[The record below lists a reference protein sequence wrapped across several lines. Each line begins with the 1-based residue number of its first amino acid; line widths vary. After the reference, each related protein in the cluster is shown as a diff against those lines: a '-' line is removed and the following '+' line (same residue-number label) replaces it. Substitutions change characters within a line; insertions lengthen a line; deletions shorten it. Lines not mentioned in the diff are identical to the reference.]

1 MMSFSARPHYLGLA
15 LALAVGGCTVGPD
28 YQRPQVTTPI
38 AFKHAEGWQMAKPSD
53 AIKRGQWWEVYG
65 DSTLDGLMQRL
76 ENSNQTL
83 AQYEA
88 QYRQARALVR
98 QARASFLPA
107 VTGSAGA
114 TRSGQG
120 GGSSSSY
127 QYQTSTGTTVTLPQG
142 TSSATTSNSY
152 TTSLG
157 VSWELDLWGSIRR
170 SVESQTGSAQASVAE
185 LASTKLSL
193 QSELAQNYLQLRV
206 LDAQQRLLDA
216 TVQAYERSLRVT
228 ENQYRAGMTT
238 RSDVAQAT
246 TQLKSTQADAIDLK
260 YQRAQLEN
268 AIAVLIGV
276 PPSEFSL
283 AAVERVPTVPG
294 IPASVPSELLQR
306 RPDIAQAERQV
317 MSANAQIGVA
327 KAAYYPTLSL
337 TASGGYRNSQ
347 WGNLVSTPNRY
358 WSIGPAFDLTLFDFG
373 ARRAQVE
380 QAEASYDQT
389 VAQYR
394 QAVLN
399 GFKEVEDYLVELDVL
414 NQESGVRQE
423 ALDSARESLRLAEN
437 QYRAGLID
445 YLDVVTLQTTALNN
459 ERTNLTLL
467 GSRLVTSVQLI
478 AAMGGG
484 WDAVELQ
491 QDPLARSE
499 P

>member
-1 MMSFSARPHYLGLA
+1 MMSFSARPHYLGLT

-283 AAVERVPTVPG
+283 AAVETVPTVPS

>member
-15 LALAVGGCTVGPD
+15 LALVVGGCTVGPD

-53 AIKRGQWWEVYG
+53 ATKRGQWWEVYG

-98 QARASFLPA
+98 EARASFLPA

-283 AAVERVPTVPG
+283 AAVETVPTVPG

>member
-1 MMSFSARPHYLGLA
+1 
-15 LALAVGGCTVGPD
+15 
-28 YQRPQVTTPI
+28 
-38 AFKHAEGWQMAKPSD
+38 MAKPND
-53 AIKRGQWWEVYG
+53 AINRGQWWDVYR
-65 DSTLDGLMQRL
+65 DSTLDDLMQRL

-98 QARASFLPA
+98 QARASFLPTF
-107 VTGSAGA
+107 TGSAGA

-120 GGSSSSY
+120 GGSGSSY

-142 TSSATTSNSY
+142 TSSSGVSNSY

-157 VSWELDLWGSIRR
+157 ASWEIDLWGSIRR

-283 AAVERVPTVPG
+283 AAVETVPTVPG

-389 VAQYR
+389 VAHYR

-399 GFKEVEDYLVELDVL
+399 GFREVEDYLVELDVL

-484 WDAVELQ
+484 WNAVELQ
-491 QDPLARSE
+491 HDPLARNE

>member
-1 MMSFSARPHYLGLA
+1 
-15 LALAVGGCTVGPD
+15 
-28 YQRPQVTTPI
+28 
-38 AFKHAEGWQMAKPSD
+38 
-53 AIKRGQWWEVYG
+53 
-65 DSTLDGLMQRL
+65 
-76 ENSNQTL
+76 
-83 AQYEA
+83 
-88 QYRQARALVR
+88 
-98 QARASFLPA
+98 
-107 VTGSAGA
+107 
-114 TRSGQG
+114 
-120 GGSSSSY
+120 
-127 QYQTSTGTTVTLPQG
+127 
-142 TSSATTSNSY
+142 
-152 TTSLG
+152 
-157 VSWELDLWGSIRR
+157 
-170 SVESQTGSAQASVAE
+170 
-185 LASTKLSL
+185 
-193 QSELAQNYLQLRV
+193 
-206 LDAQQRLLDA
+206 
-216 TVQAYERSLRVT
+216 
-228 ENQYRAGMTT
+228 
-238 RSDVAQAT
+238 
-246 TQLKSTQADAIDLK
+246 
-260 YQRAQLEN
+260 
-268 AIAVLIGV
+268 
-276 PPSEFSL
+276 
-283 AAVERVPTVPG
+283 
-294 IPASVPSELLQR
+294 
-306 RPDIAQAERQV
+306 

>member
-28 YQRPQVTTPI
+28 YQRPQVITPI

-283 AAVERVPTVPG
+283 AAVETVPTVPG

-317 MSANAQIGVA
+317 MAANAQIGVA
-327 KAAYYPTLSL
+327 KAAY
-337 TASGGYRNSQ
+337 
-347 WGNLVSTPNRY
+347 
-358 WSIGPAFDLTLFDFG
+358 
-373 ARRAQVE
+373 
-380 QAEASYDQT
+380 
-389 VAQYR
+389 
-394 QAVLN
+394 
-399 GFKEVEDYLVELDVL
+399 
-414 NQESGVRQE
+414 
-423 ALDSARESLRLAEN
+423 
-437 QYRAGLID
+437 
-445 YLDVVTLQTTALNN
+445 
-459 ERTNLTLL
+459 
-467 GSRLVTSVQLI
+467 
-478 AAMGGG
+478 
-484 WDAVELQ
+484 
-491 QDPLARSE
+491 
-499 P
+499 